1 MNHALRVIVGDDHPL
16 FRQGVVTALGRET
29 DLEVVGEASSGEEA
43 FELAKKLAPDVVV
56 LDVSMPGWGGVL
68 AVEKLREAFPTL
80 TVIMLTMS
88 EDTDSLLAALKAG
101 ARGYVLKGIAPRELA
116 QVLRTA
122 HAGEIYVSPSMAG
135 EMLVLLSKGPAQD
148 PCHELSER
156 EREILALIGEGLK
169 NREIG
174 EKIFLSEKTVKHYVS
189 SILQKLQL
197 RSRLE
202 VALFA
207 QRTRGNSP
215 AQ

>member
-1 MNHALRVIVGDDHPL
+1 MTEVLRVIVGDDHPL
-16 FRQGVVTALGRET
+16 FRQGVVSALSREA

-43 FELAKKLAPDVVV
+43 FALAKKLVPDVVV

-68 AVEKLREAFPTL
+68 TVEKLREVFPAI

-88 EDTDSLLAALKAG
+88 EDTDSLLSALKAG

-116 QVLRTA
+116 QVLRSA
-122 HAGEIYVSPSMAG
+122 HAGDVYVSPSMAG
-135 EMLVLLSKGPAQD
+135 EMLVTLSKGPVHD
-148 PCHELSER
+148 PCQELTER

-207 QRTRGNSP
+207 QRTRP
-215 AQ
+215 